1 MSKNLQQQ
9 KSFFKVI
16 RHPDSALSLL
26 LLNMEERNIREFFCF
41 HSNFDFQLCAM
52 LVDFEYRDLTY
63 AHRATVDSAEN
74 S

>member
-1 MSKNLQQQ
+1 
-9 KSFFKVI
+9 
-16 RHPDSALSLL
+16 
-26 LLNMEERNIREFFCF
+26 MEERNIRESFCF